1 VIPWARVLALT
12 EPHYPRT
19 DQSCQPVW
27 LERILRIYFLQRW
40 FNLSDPQ
47 AEDALYDSES
57 LREMTW
63 RRHGVSIEQIV
74 NAALCSV
81 ELGDDYLASLGNR
94 ATNSTRVEGTA
105 RW

>member
-57 LREMTW
+57 MRRFVAWNWATIILLPLEIEPPIVQGRRDREV
-63 RRHGVSIEQIV
+63 GK
-74 NAALCSV
+74 
-81 ELGDDYLASLGNR
+81 
-94 ATNSTRVEGTA
+94 
-105 RW
+105 